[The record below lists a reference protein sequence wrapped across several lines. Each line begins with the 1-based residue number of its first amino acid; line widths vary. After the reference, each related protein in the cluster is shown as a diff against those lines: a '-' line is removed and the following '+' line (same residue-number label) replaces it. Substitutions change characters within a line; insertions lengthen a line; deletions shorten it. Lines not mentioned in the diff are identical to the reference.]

1 MALKFCLP
9 YLYCM
14 YCSYMYFFRKV
25 RKFPRQENA
34 NTLLFIM
41 DRAGRSDVIKRHF
54 SQNHSASVAY
64 IPELP
69 SFHNA
74 LANFFEY
81 VFMTVYSNVLHY
93 CSICCFY
100 NTICYYVIFFSINS
114 FSCRWR
120 SNYSIFVHG
129 GRSKGGVLMSVT
141 LELYENWRFW
151 SP

>member
-1 MALKFCLP
+1 
-9 YLYCM
+9 M
-14 YCSYMYFFRKV
+14 YCSYLYFFRKV

-114 FSCRWR
+114 FSCIDEDQTTVFL
-120 SNYSIFVHG
+120 YMEDGAG
-129 GRSKGGVLMSVT
+129 GCLISW
-141 LELYENWRFW
+141 N
-151 SP
+151 